1 MFVLLVKLKLILDF
15 FSGVVNNEK
24 WEGVGGWAGLAGH
37 TLVMEYDL

>member
-1 MFVLLVKLKLILDF
+1 MCMKGGGG
-15 FSGVVNNEK
+15 SGVVNNEK